1 MLYSD
6 EAEEIVEE
14 VAVEEPAG
22 DDKWTSHERVAN
34 RAQEV
39 LGRRRL
45 AQRSQRGV
53 QDD

>member
-22 DDKWTSHERVAN
+22 DEPMDLMSAL
-34 RAQEV
+34 QIV
-39 LGRRRL
+39 LKKSL
-45 AQRSQRGV
+45 AEDGLHRGLREA
-53 QDD
+53 

>member
-22 DDKWTSHERVAN
+22 DE
-34 RAQEV
+34 
-39 LGRRRL
+39 
-45 AQRSQRGV
+45 SQRGV